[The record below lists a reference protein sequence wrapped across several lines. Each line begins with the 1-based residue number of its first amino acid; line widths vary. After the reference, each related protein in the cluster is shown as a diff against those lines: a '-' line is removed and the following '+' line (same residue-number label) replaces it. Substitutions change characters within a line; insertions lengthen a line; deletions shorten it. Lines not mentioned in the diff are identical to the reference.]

1 MANEKFIKIPC
12 VGLESKIGEVIVSIF
27 DVIKN
32 TEDNSSNAIWNFE
45 EIKQLHPF
53 FLSVLAIYRES
64 LEFQVEYKNVRK
76 ELQHQFEITKFKNII
91 SFDDNDKS
99 LHELQSLKD
108 CASVPICK
116 FTRSFS
122 KIDEL
127 QTALLK
133 CVSSN
138 LKSRINGWSFTTA
151 MSYLLSELICNIQ
164 EHSHASLGFLSI
176 LCPEEDD
183 CVSIC
188 IADNGITV
196 HGSYIDSAKHEYAR
210 LIGHDHAEAL
220 RYSTK
225 GISTKNR
232 PDNESRGYGISTN
245 LKMVVNGLNGSFSI
259 MSGNAFYRRDID
271 SEQLINLPFG
281 MNWDG
286 TVVMVNIP
294 LEQTANFNVYDYI
307 E

>member
-1 MANEKFIKIPC
+1 MANDTYISIPN
-12 VGLESKIGEVIVSIF
+12 VGLKSKIGEVVVSIF
-27 DVIKN
+27 DVINN
-32 TEDNSSNAIWNFE
+32 TDENSSHTVWDFE
-45 EIKQLHPF
+45 GIKQLHPF
-53 FLSVLAIYRES
+53 FLSALAIYRES
-64 LEFQVEYKNVRK
+64 LECSIEYKNISD
-76 ELQHQFEITKFKNII
+76 ELQRQFEITKFNKII
-91 SFDDNDKS
+91 SFDDNDNS
-99 LHELQSLKD
+99 VYECQNLNV

-127 QTALLK
+127 QTAILK
-133 CVSSN
+133 DISTN
-138 LKSRINGWSFTTA
+138 LESRIKGWNFTTA
-151 MSYLLSELICNIQ
+151 ASYLLSELICNIQ
-164 EHSHASLGFLSI
+164 EHSHASWGFLSI
-176 LCPEEDD
+176 LCPDEDD

-196 HGSYIDSAKHEYAR
+196 HGSFIDSHKYEYAR

-245 LKMVVNGLNGSFSI
+245 LNMVVNGLKGAFSI
-259 MSGNAFYRRDID
+259 MSGNAFYRRD
-271 SEQLINLPFG
+271 SEGEQLINLPFG

-286 TVVMVNIP
+286 TVVMVRIP
-294 LEQTANFNVYDYI
+294 LEQTEKFSVYDYI